1 MERVS
6 RYHCF
11 RKRSPGLRAKG
22 IRGWFPLDGCR
33 MFASGS
39 SGFSSE
45 VIALPVTQKETK
57 YSFGTIDFDSS
68 ILSKKS
74 IFILLEG
81 TQTIGKERLKI
92 SLCH

>member
-1 MERVS
+1 
-6 RYHCF
+6 
-11 RKRSPGLRAKG
+11 
-22 IRGWFPLDGCR
+22 

-57 YSFGTIDFDSS
+57 YSFGTIDFDSG

-74 IFILLEG
+74 TILLEG